1 MNIDEIINLLPQQPP
16 FLMLDR
22 VLSYEPGKKLI
33 ALKNITINDPIFKGH
48 FPGNPVVPGAILI
61 ESMAQTAILL
71 YLSKNNFVKN
81 NSENYY
87 LGSVKARF
95 IKSAFPGDQLR
106 IEADLIKIMGN
117 GLFISAFTLVENE
130 KIAEAELICMIQ
142 K

>member
-22 VLSYEPGKKLI
+22 VLSFEPGKKLI
-33 ALKNITINDPIFKGH
+33 ALKNITINDPVFKGH

-71 YLSKNNFVKN
+71 YLSKSNFVKN

-95 IKSAFPGDQLR
+95 IKSAIPGDQLR
-106 IEADLIKIMGN
+106 IEADLIKTMGN
-117 GLFISAFTLVENE
+117 GLFISALTFVDNE